1 MEPPALSF
9 AKEVSL
15 LIFFGNLTG
24 IRNLCNRPLI
34 LSIRPDGE
42 ASSLSGYG
50 VGTIVEEIVQDPLNV
65 EGITSNP

>member
-1 MEPPALSF
+1 MEPPALPLTL
-9 AKEVSL
+9 EISL
-15 LIFFGNLTG
+15 LILFGNLTG

-42 ASSLSGYG
+42 ASSLFGYG
-50 VGTIVEEIVQDPLNV
+50 VGGIVEEIVQDPLNV